1 MSSITAFVVIVAVLC
16 IFYNPGKVL
25 AAITLLLIAGSNP
38 LVAIA
43 VLILGAVLYYFI
55 HIKPKRK

>member
-1 MSSITAFVVIVAVLC
+1 MSNITAFVVIVAVLC

-38 LVAIA
+38 PVAIA
-43 VLILGAVLYYFI
+43 VLFFGAVLFYLTKI
-55 HIKPKRK
+55 RK

>member
-25 AAITLLLIAGSNP
+25 AAITLLLIAGGNP
-38 LVAIA
+38 PVAIA
-43 VLILGAVLYYFI
+43 VLLFGSVLFYFTKI
-55 HIKPKRK
+55 KRK

>member
-1 MSSITAFVVIVAVLC
+1 MSSITAFVVIVAMICV
-16 IFYNPGKVL
+16 FYSPGKVL

-43 VLILGAVLYYFI
+43 ALFFGAVLFYFT
-55 HIKPKRK
+55 KK

>member
-16 IFYNPGKVL
+16 VFHNPGKVL
-25 AAITLLLIAGSNP
+25 AAITLLLITGSNP

-43 VLILGAVLYYFI
+43 ALFFGAVLFYLT
-55 HIKPKRK
+55 KKR

>member
-38 LVAIA
+38 PAAIA
-43 VLILGAVLYYFI
+43 ALIFAAVLFYFTKI
-55 HIKPKRK
+55 KRK

>member
-1 MSSITAFVVIVAVLC
+1 MSSITAVVVIVAVLC

-25 AAITLLLIAGSNP
+25 AAITLLLITGSNP

-43 VLILGAVLYYFI
+43 ALFFGAVLFYFT
-55 HIKPKRK
+55 KKR

>member
-25 AAITLLLIAGSNP
+25 AAITLLLIAGGNP
-38 LVAIA
+38 PVAIA
-43 VLILGAVLYYFI
+43 VLLFGAVLFYFT
-55 HIKPKRK
+55 RK

>member
-25 AAITLLLIAGSNP
+25 AAITLLLIAAGNP
-38 LVAIA
+38 PIAIA
-43 VLILGAVLYYFI
+43 VLIIGAVLFFFI
-55 HIKPKRK
+55 YVKPKRK

>member
-1 MSSITAFVVIVAVLC
+1 MNSITAFVVIVAVLC

-38 LVAIA
+38 PVAIA
-43 VLILGAVLYYFI
+43 ALLFGAVLFYFT
-55 HIKPKRK
+55 RK